1 MTFLPVPC
9 ILLLFPKT
17 FIKNLSY
24 LFRMFAVIETGGKQ
38 YLVKAG
44 DVIRVEKIELEK
56 GQEAV
61 FDKVLLTADENGENI
76 VFGKPYIDGVSI
88 RATVEEQGRHAKVR
102 VVKYKRKVRYKRT
115 IGHRQAFTKVKIAKV

>member
-1 MTFLPVPC
+1 
-9 ILLLFPKT
+9 
-17 FIKNLSY
+17 
-24 LFRMFAVIETGGKQ
+24 MFAVIQTGGKQ

-44 DVIRVEKIELEK
+44 DVIRVEKIELEN

-61 FDKVLLTADENGENI
+61 FDKVLLTADENGENV

-115 IGHRQAFTKVKIAKV
+115 IGHRQAFTKVKISKV